1 MKFYS
6 PLRYPGG
13 KNKLARF
20 IASLCVSNN
29 ISGHYVEPYTGGAS
43 VALKL
48 LLDGYVNE
56 ITIND
61 LDRSI
66 YAFWHS
72 ILTNTNKFCRKIRN
86 TEVTLNNWKRF
97 RKIFLN
103 KEKAS
108 LFDLG
113 FATFFLNLTNRSEV
127 IPFNL
132 SGNSTYLKRAAFDVL
147 ECIANPSKTEQ
158 VGVGFVKDIPAEEID
173 TVREE
178 GLKSIEKI
186 NYLFEAAFQSRMKR
200 GGDFKLLDIKY
211 MMPQVI
217 DVETSLIPVEE
228 TE

>member
-113 FATFFLNLTNRSEV
+113 FATFFLNRTNRSGIINGGV
-127 IPFNL
+127 IGGVKQKGEYKIDCRFNKDNL
-132 SGNSTYLKRAAFDVL
+132 IDRIKFSIL
-147 ECIANPSKTEQ
+147 NPK
-158 VGVGFVKDIPAEEID
+158 PP
-173 TVREE
+173 
-178 GLKSIEKI
+178 LIEKPNFI
-186 NYLFEAAFQSRMKR
+186 QSVKGAFGKKR
-200 GGDFKLLDIKY
+200 F
-211 MMPQVI
+211 
-217 DVETSLIPVEE
+217 
-228 TE
+228 